1 MQSGKGELVKIGG
14 GICTHP
20 PGGSTFMNKVD
31 KKAD

>member
-1 MQSGKGELVKIGG
+1 MQSGMGELVKIRGE
-14 GICTHP
+14 ISTHP